1 MKSINGGLLGM
12 PVLKGFRTLLDAYEI
27 SPYDIFGLLA
37 NIITMI
43 QFIKQR
49 IEEGKFM
56 GNILM
61 CATVSVAI
69 NATVGHQE
77 NEVV

>member
-1 MKSINGGLLGM
+1 M
-12 PVLKGFRTLLDAYEI
+12 
-27 SPYDIFGLLA
+27 
-37 NIITMI
+37 
-43 QFIKQR
+43 
-49 IEEGKFM
+49 EEGKFM

>member
-1 MKSINGGLLGM
+1 M
-12 PVLKGFRTLLDAYEI
+12 V
-27 SPYDIFGLLA
+27 
-37 NIITMI
+37 

-49 IEEGKFM
+49 IEEGKLM

-61 CATVSVAI
+61 CATVSVAN

-77 NEVV
+77 NGVV

>member
-1 MKSINGGLLGM
+1 
-12 PVLKGFRTLLDAYEI
+12 
-27 SPYDIFGLLA
+27 
-37 NIITMI
+37 MI